1 MNKPQVILDNTGQ
14 PAFAVIPWRDYERLT
29 LEDAEAILS
38 DEEHCDRATASND
51 ESFPIEVVDQL
62 LAGQNPISVYRNYRG
77 LTQNE
82 LATAASINAVYLSQI
97 ETGKRTGS
105 AKTLAALAKAL
116 QMTVDDLI

>member
-14 PAFAVIPWRDYERLT
+14 PAFVVIPWRDYERLT
-29 LEDAEAILS
+29 REDAEAILS
-38 DEEHCDRATASND
+38 DEEHYDRATASND

-77 LTQNE
+77 LTQNA
-82 LATAASINAVYLSQI
+82 LAAAAGINAVYLSQI

-116 QMTVDDLI
+116 QVTVDDLI

>member
-29 LEDAEAILS
+29 SEDAEAILS
-38 DEEHCDRATASND
+38 DEEHYDRATASND

-77 LTQNE
+77 LTQSE
-82 LATAASINAVYLSQI
+82 LAATANINAVYLSQI

-116 QMTVDDLI
+116 QVTVDDLI

>member
-1 MNKPQVILDNTGQ
+1 MNKPQVILDDTGK
-14 PAFAVIPWRDYERLT
+14 PTFAVIPWRDYERLT
-29 LEDAEAILS
+29 SEDAAILS
-38 DEEHCDRATASND
+38 DEEHYDRAIADNG

-77 LTQNE
+77 LTQNA
-82 LATAASINAVYLSQI
+82 LAAAAGINTVYLSQI

-116 QMTVDDLI
+116 QVTLDDLI

>member
-1 MNKPQVILDNTGQ
+1 MNKPQVIRDNTGQ

-29 LEDAEAILS
+29 SEDAEALLS
-38 DEEHCDRATASND
+38 DEEHYDHATASND
-51 ESFPIEVVDQL
+51 ESFPIEIVDQL

-77 LTQNE
+77 LTQNA
-82 LATAASINAVYLSQI
+82 LAAAAGINTVYLSQI

-116 QMTVDDLI
+116 QVTVDDLI

>member
-29 LEDAEAILS
+29 SEDAEAILS
-38 DEEHCDRATASND
+38 DEEHYDRATTSND

-82 LATAASINAVYLSQI
+82 LAAAAGINTVYLSQI

-116 QMTVDDLI
+116 QVAVDDLI

>member
-1 MNKPQVILDNTGQ
+1 M
-14 PAFAVIPWRDYERLT
+14 
-29 LEDAEAILS
+29 
-38 DEEHCDRATASND
+38 TAPRQANG

-62 LAGQNPISVYRNYRG
+62 LDGQHPIRVYRNYRG

-82 LATAASINAVYLSQI
+82 LAAAAAINAVYLSQI

-116 QMTVDDLI
+116 QVTVDALI